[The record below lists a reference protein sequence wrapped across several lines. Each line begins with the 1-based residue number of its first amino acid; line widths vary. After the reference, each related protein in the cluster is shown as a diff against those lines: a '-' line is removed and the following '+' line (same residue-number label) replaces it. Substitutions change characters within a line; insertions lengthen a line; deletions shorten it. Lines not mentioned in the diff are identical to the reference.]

1 MRSVRV
7 SIILFLCRFPT
18 VQNVAA
24 KLIKIHP
31 ENPDQRKIEQ
41 VVQVLRAGG
50 LVIYPTDTV
59 YGIGCDIFQPKAIE
73 KIAKIKN
80 LKPEKANFA
89 FICHDLS
96 HLADFARVSTPV
108 YKVMKKALPGPFTF
122 VLPATAEVP
131 RILNNK
137 RKTIGI
143 RIPDNNIPRMLVK
156 ELGHPIL
163 TSSIVDED
171 DVLEYSTDPEL
182 IFEKFE
188 NQVDIIID
196 GGYGNNVASTIV
208 LCENDEFEVV
218 RQGLGDLSQFV

>member
-1 MRSVRV
+1 M
-7 SIILFLCRFPT
+7 
-18 VQNVAA
+18 AA

-196 GGYGNNVASTIV
+196 GGYGHNVASTIV

>member
-1 MRSVRV
+1 M
-7 SIILFLCRFPT
+7 T
-18 VQNVAA
+18 A

-31 ENPDQRKIEQ
+31 ENPDLRKIEQ
-41 VVQVLRAGG
+41 VVHVLREGG

-73 KIAKIKN
+73 KIAKLKN

-137 RKTIGI
+137 RKSIGI
-143 RIPDNNIPRMLVK
+143 RIPDNNIPRMLVR

-196 GGYGNNVASTIV
+196 GGYGHNVASTIV
-208 LCENDEFEVV
+208 LCENDGFEVV
-218 RQGLGDLSQFV
+218 RQGLGDLSLYV

>member
-1 MRSVRV
+1 V
-7 SIILFLCRFPT
+7 S
-18 VQNVAA
+18 A
-24 KLIKIHP
+24 KLIKIFP
-31 ENPDQRKIEQ
+31 DNPDSKKIQQIVE
-41 VVQVLRAGG
+41 VLKGGG

-59 YGIGCDIFQPKAIE
+59 YGIGCDIFQPKSIE
-73 KIAKIKN
+73 RIAKIKN

-89 FICHDLS
+89 FICHDMS

-108 YKVMKKALPGPFTF
+108 YKVMKRALPGPFTF

-131 RILNNK
+131 RILNSK

-143 RIPDNNIPRMLVK
+143 RIPDNIIPRLLVK

-188 NQVDIIID
+188 NLVDIVID

-208 LCENDEFEVV
+208 LCENDEFEVI
-218 RQGLGDLSQFV
+218 RQGLGDLSLYM